1 MGLSFKVIIIF
12 ILISIINILS
22 TTHMFPVMLMGINF
36 YLFSKLL
43 DESKYYGVLI
53 SIVVFAIF
61 EINHGFPLLSI
72 SLLSFILYS
81 IVVPYF
87 MTNVSILNRSK
98 VASISIFYLSL
109 FILLAFVY
117 EMSFILFMQLILNF
131 LFDIFI
137 GFVIL

>member
-1 MGLSFKVIIIF
+1 MALSFKVIIVF

-22 TTHMFPVMLMGINF
+22 ATHMFPVMLMGINF
-36 YLFSKLL
+36 YLFSRLL
-43 DESKYYGVLI
+43 DDNKYYGVLM
-53 SIVVFAIF
+53 SVVVFTIF

-72 SLLSFILYS
+72 SLLSLILYS
-81 IVVPYF
+81 IILPYF

-109 FILLAFVY
+109 FILLALVY
-117 EMSFILFMQLILNF
+117 EMNFILFIQLILNF